1 MNCYTFFRNDC
12 TFDAMIDFC
21 PKVSSA
27 LKVGLV
33 FLLLFS
39 CGKKE
44 SGPSSNL
51 DFAAIA
57 ERIVMQSS
65 LQPGEQV
72 LIVAQ
77 PGRFDSLVVE
87 LEHAVAKTGA
97 TYIGAMSIDSANQPA
112 RWTTDFVKAA
122 AGKSVSDLAAQ
133 FGEVDLAIMLPG
145 ATPVDAPYAAM
156 QELLNIG
163 HGRTIH
169 FHWSGAYDLSGQP
182 IEITPAI
189 DQFYQHVL
197 LDTDYDS
204 LRIIQ
209 QVFDSAMRMGP
220 VHVTT
225 PAGTDLTF
233 NIGDRPVTK
242 QDGDASLVN
251 MADSRNLIDREV
263 ELPAGA
269 IRVAPIEETVN
280 GTIAFPDALWNGQK
294 VQGLV
299 LSFSKGKVVSIEAKV
314 GKENVK
320 AELDNAGDAGYSFRE
335 FAVGF
340 NPLLAIPKQNQFIP
354 YYGYGAGIIR
364 LSLGDNTELG
374 GVVKGPYVRWNFF
387 TDATVSVGDDT
398 WIKDGVRVK

>member
-1 MNCYTFFRNDC
+1 MEFYS
-12 TFDAMIDFC
+12 
-21 PKVSSA
+21 KVRVAVS
-27 LKVGLV
+27 VGAIV
-33 FLLLFS
+33 LLLWS

-44 SGPSSNL
+44 KEQSSTL

-57 ERIVMQSS
+57 ERIVKQTAVQS
-65 LQPGEQV
+65 GEQV

-87 LEHAVAKTGA
+87 LEQEIAKTGA
-97 TYIGAMSIDSANQPA
+97 TYLGAISIDTANQPA
-112 RWTTDFVKAA
+112 SWTTDFVRATNKKSAA
-122 AGKSVSDLAAQ
+122 DLAAQ
-133 FGEVDLAIMLPG
+133 FGEVDLAIMMPG
-145 ATPVDAPYAAM
+145 ATPADPPYAAM
-156 QELLNIG
+156 QELLNLG

-189 DQFYQHVL
+189 DQFYQRVL

-204 LRIIQ
+204 LRVIQ
-209 QVFDSAMRMGP
+209 QVFDSAMRSGD

-225 PAGTDLTF
+225 PAGTDITF

-251 MADSRNLIDREV
+251 MADSKNLIDREV

-299 LSFSKGKVVSIEAKV
+299 LTFSKGKVVSIDAKA

-335 FAVGF
+335 IAVGF
-340 NPLLAIPKQNQFIP
+340 NPLLAIPKKDPFIP

-374 GVVKGPYVRWNFF
+374 GNVKGPYVRWNFF
-387 TDATVSVGDDT
+387 TDATVTVGDAT

>member
-1 MNCYTFFRNDC
+1 MQFYSKFR
-12 TFDAMIDFC
+12 I
-21 PKVSSA
+21 A
-27 LKVGLV
+27 LKVGGV
-33 FLLLFS
+33 LLLFWS

-44 SGPSSNL
+44 TEQSFNL
-51 DFAAIA
+51 NFTAIA
-57 ERIVMQSS
+57 ERIVKQSS

-87 LEHAVAKTGA
+87 LEQVVAKTGA
-97 TYIGAMSIDSANQPA
+97 TYLGAVSIDTANQPA
-112 RWTTDFVKAA
+112 RWTTDFVKAIR
-122 AGKSVSDLAAQ
+122 GKSVADLAAQ
-133 FGEVDLAIMLPG
+133 FGEVDLAIMMPG
-145 ATPVDAPYAAM
+145 ATPADPPYAAM
-156 QELLNIG
+156 QELLALG

-169 FHWSGAYDLSGQP
+169 FHWSGAYDLSGKA
-182 IEITPAI
+182 IDVTPAV
-189 DQFYQHVL
+189 DKLYQKVL

-209 QVFDSAMRMGP
+209 RAFDSAMRVGD

-242 QDGDASLVN
+242 QDGDASLFN
-251 MADSRNLIDREV
+251 IADSKNLIDREV

-269 IRVAPIEETVN
+269 IRVAPIEETVR
-280 GTIAFPDALWNGQK
+280 GTIAFPDALWNGKK

-299 LSFSKGKVVSIEAKV
+299 LTFSKGKVVAIDAKS
-314 GKENVK
+314 GKEHVK
-320 AELDNAGDAGYSFRE
+320 AELDNAADAGYSFRE
-335 FAVGF
+335 MAVGF
-340 NPLLAIPKQNQFIP
+340 NPMLTIPEKDPFIP
-354 YYGYGAGIIR
+354 YYGYGAGVIR

-374 GVVKGPYVRWNFF
+374 GQVKGPYVRWNFF
-387 TDATVSVGDDT
+387 TDATVTVGADT

>member
-1 MNCYTFFRNDC
+1 M
-12 TFDAMIDFC
+12 
-21 PKVSSA
+21 V
-27 LKVGLV
+27 V
-33 FLLLFS
+33 LL
-39 CGKKE
+39 GQE
-44 SGPSSNL
+44 
-51 DFAAIA
+51 I
-57 ERIVMQSS
+57 
-65 LQPGEQV
+65 
-72 LIVAQ
+72 
-77 PGRFDSLVVE
+77 
-87 LEHAVAKTGA
+87 AKTRA
-97 TYIGAMSIDSANQPA
+97 TYLGAISIDTANQPA
-112 RWTTDFVKAA
+112 SWTTDFVRATNKKSAA
-122 AGKSVSDLAAQ
+122 DLAAQ
-133 FGEVDLAIMLPG
+133 FGEVDLAIMMPG
-145 ATPVDAPYAAM
+145 ATPADPPYAAM
-156 QELLNIG
+156 QELLNLG

-189 DQFYQHVL
+189 DQFYQRVL

-204 LRIIQ
+204 LRVIQ
-209 QVFDSAMRMGP
+209 QVFDSAMRSGD

-225 PAGTDLTF
+225 PAGTDITF

-251 MADSRNLIDREV
+251 MADSKNLIDREV

-299 LSFSKGKVVSIEAKV
+299 LTFSKGKVVSIDAKA

-335 FAVGF
+335 IAVGF
-340 NPLLAIPKQNQFIP
+340 NPLLAIPKKDPFIP

-374 GVVKGPYVRWNFF
+374 GNVKGPYVRWNFF
-387 TDATVSVGDDT
+387 TDATVTVGDAT